1 MDRPADSQE
10 REVPSNARTSLTR
23 NIFAFPW
30 WLAIL
35 ILLGIYIVTLVT
47 GNEMFRKIFA
57 QIRDGIAMTLTVS
70 FLAYAVALVFGLII
84 GLIRANPPARSGRG
98 LPGLIFSLIRL
109 VVYNAATLYVQVL
122 RGLPILVTLLIVA
135 FVIIPQVNNFTRTV
149 LNIDLGLKGSS
160 VPSAIVALAFTYAAF
175 ESETFRAGIQS
186 VQRGQIEAARSL
198 GMNYFQ
204 LMRFIV
210 LPQAIRIILPPL
222 GNDLISM
229 LKDSSLVAILGI
241 GDITQLAK
249 LSAAASFRY
258 LETYLIAAAVYLTIT
273 TIGSILVRFLERRMA
288 IATR

>member
-1 MDRPADSQE
+1 MDRPADPQQRIDPTS
-10 REVPSNARTSLTR
+10 ARSTFSR
-23 NIFAFPW
+23 NFFSFPW

-35 ILLGIYIVTLVT
+35 ILMGIYIVILVAN
-47 GNEMFRKIFA
+47 NELFRKIA
-57 QIRDGIAMTLTVS
+57 TQLRSGVVMTLTVS
-70 FLAYAVALVFGLII
+70 FLAYAVALFFGLII
-84 GLIRANPPARSGRG
+84 GLIRANPPVRSGKG
-98 LPGLIFSLIRL
+98 VSGLILSLIRL
-109 VVYNAATLYVQVL
+109 VLYNAATLYVQIL

-135 FVIIPQVNNFTRTV
+135 FVIIPQVNNFARTT
-149 LNIDLGLKGSS
+149 LMIDLGLKGSS
-160 VPSAIVALAFTYAAF
+160 VPSAIIALAFTYAAF

-258 LETYLIAAAVYLTIT
+258 LETYLIAASVYLTIT
-273 TIGSILVRFLERRMA
+273 TIGSIIVRFLERKMA